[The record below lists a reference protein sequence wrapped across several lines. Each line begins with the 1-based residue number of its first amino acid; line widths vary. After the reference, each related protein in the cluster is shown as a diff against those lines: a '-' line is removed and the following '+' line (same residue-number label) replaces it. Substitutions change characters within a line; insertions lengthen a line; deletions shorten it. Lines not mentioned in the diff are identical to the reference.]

1 MKSGFKLMELVH
13 EDALYGMTSTEN
25 QKTAQP
31 ERRHFRQYNSV
42 QNSLVGDEFQRHP
55 EISLSS
61 QESGAESRPVPSFPG
76 PNAVHQSHFSIL
88 SELYP
93 LLILYGV
100 LSIFCE
106 IELQLL
112 GNGIML
118 CHSLVVQLWVR
129 DLNSENLRVS
139 HLKEEKNNAAC
150 LARC

>member
-1 MKSGFKLMELVH
+1 MELVH

-25 QKTAQP
+25 QKTAEP

-42 QNSLVGDEFQRHP
+42 QNSPVGDEFRRHP

-61 QESGAESRPVPSFPG
+61 QESGAESRPVPSFPS

-88 SELYP
+88 SELHP

-100 LSIFCE
+100 ISIFCE
-106 IELQLL
+106 IEHQPL

-129 DLNSENLRVS
+129 D
-139 HLKEEKNNAAC
+139 
-150 LARC
+150 